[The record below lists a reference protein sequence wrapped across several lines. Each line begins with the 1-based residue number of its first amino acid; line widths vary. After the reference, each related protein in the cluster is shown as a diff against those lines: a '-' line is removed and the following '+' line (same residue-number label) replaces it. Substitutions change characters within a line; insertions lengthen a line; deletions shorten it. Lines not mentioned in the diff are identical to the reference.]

1 MVNNSTNIN
10 KKDNYLLLQS
20 IENKTELDIWHGN
33 LGPGLTH
40 VASNR
45 RKKSKVIVKKSLKI
59 PKGVV
64 RISKSKKDR
73 QYNGL
78 KKQDKIYNTLHIKLK
93 IE

>member
-1 MVNNSTNIN
+1 LSTIQPISTKQTNTSHHDSLSIN
-10 KKDNYLLLQS
+10 KSTTYCV
-20 IENKTELDIWHGN
+20 GN

-59 PKGVV
+59 PKEVV
-64 RISKSKKDR
+64 RIRKSKKDK